1 MGRGIKT
8 LLTLLICLA
17 VTAGCVLL
25 PPVVAGMMDSR
36 LLDHPTVENAE
47 DALPV
52 ARSGSLDILEKIK
65 LLDEPGADKYKQV
78 TTPPGTGTA
87 GENAI
92 FLETGRVMTPEQA
105 QRRVLE
111 EVDEL
116 ERLGIFPQ
124 IEILLHGNQTSG
136 ASFYVDKNDP
146 TKNVIVWVFSFLRS
160 DGGGYGLI
168 YLDDET
174 GKILKYYV
182 QMLDQEISL
191 AADLS
196 QVPAIMGEYLEAG
209 VNPLGQDS
217 LDLIEFYKKFPEEL
231 YSLMISSEFFTGDM
245 FARYAIY
252 LDKTAIVFGS
262 RGSGGPAANVTNV
275 RVK

>member
-36 LLDHPTVENAE
+36 LLDHPTVEDAE

-52 ARSGSLDILEKIK
+52 AQSGSLNILEKIK

-78 TTPPGTGTA
+78 TTSLGTGTA

-92 FLETGRVMTPEQA
+92 FLETGRVMTQEQA
-105 QRRVLE
+105 QRRALE
-111 EVDEL
+111 EVSEL
-116 ERLGIFPQ
+116 QGLGVFPK

-146 TKNVIVWVFSFLRS
+146 TKNVIAWVFSFLRN
-160 DGGGYGLI
+160 DGGGFGLI

-182 QMLDQEISL
+182 QMLHQEISL
-191 AADLS
+191 AADLD
-196 QVPAIMGEYLEAG
+196 QVPAIMGEYLG
-209 VNPLGQDS
+209 VGVTPLGRDS
-217 LDLIEFYKKFPEEL
+217 LELIEFYKKFPEEL
-231 YSLMISSEFFTGDM
+231 YSLIISSEFFTGNM
-245 FARYAIY
+245 FARYAVY

-262 RGSGGPAANVTNV
+262 RGPGPDANVTNV
-275 RVK
+275 LVK